1 MSVRILIAD
10 DHEVIRQGIR
20 MILQARPEWEICG
33 EATNGHDTI
42 RLIRELKP
50 DVSIVDITMPGL
62 SGLEATQQI
71 TRHSNSKIL
80 IFTMHESASL
90 ADSVRRVGA
99 RGYVSK
105 SQASRQLIQAIECI
119 LDGGTFFGEPRKTVK
134 EPGGSG
140 PDPILLCSA
149 LAWALVPATP
159 VS

>member
-1 MSVRILIAD
+1 MNVRILIAD

-20 MILQARPEWEICG
+20 MILQARQKWEICG

-42 RLIRELKP
+42 RLVRELKP
-50 DVSIVDITMPGL
+50 DISIVDITMPGL

-71 TRHSNSKIL
+71 TRHSDSKIL
-80 IFTMHESASL
+80 IFTMHESATL

-105 SQASRQLIQAIECI
+105 SQATRQLVQAIESI
-119 LDGGTFFGEPRKTVK
+119 LDGGTFFNDSRKEVK
-134 EPGGSG
+134 EPGDPG

-149 LAWALVPATP
+149 LAWA
-159 VS
+159 